1 MFQEFLHF
9 TGNNSHVEIDGRN
22 SGKLPRDLNPIHAEV
37 HKTFFDLVD
46 FLVFHQVKDELTVKE
61 GKVVNISRLVV
72 PQGVFDRHP
81 KKSIESNDND
91 LHDFFFLTFDGCL
104 TDFRNFSS
112 NHRRKIK
119 LTQFHQFDVVVVHQ
133 SETLLLIKTA
143 GSFHFLV
150 LTDQRFEGDIR
161 SHFLGHPEEIRMEIR
176 FDFQV
181 IAHGTTHVIN
191 DIAFEFFK

>member
-1 MFQEFLHF
+1 MLHQK
-9 TGNNSHVEIDGRN
+9 RN
-22 SGKLPRDLNPIHAEV
+22 ELP
-37 HKTFFDLVD
+37 
-46 FLVFHQVKDELTVKE
+46 VKE
-61 GKVVNISRLVV
+61 GKVVYISRLVV
-72 PQGVFDRHP
+72 PQGVFDCHA
-81 KKSIESNDND
+81 KECVKTNDDN
-91 LHDFFFLTFDGCL
+91 FNNIIFITFDGCL

-181 IAHGTTHVIN
+181 IPHGTTHVIN